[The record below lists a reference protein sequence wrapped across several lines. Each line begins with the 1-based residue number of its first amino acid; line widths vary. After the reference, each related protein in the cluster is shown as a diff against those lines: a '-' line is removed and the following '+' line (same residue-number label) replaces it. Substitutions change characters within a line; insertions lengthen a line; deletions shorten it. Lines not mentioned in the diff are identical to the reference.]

1 MNRAVGKKATSARR
15 GRAKSRFLKRRFK
28 FAPGI
33 SAVVEV
39 LPRSHAPPNF
49 NLTSLGCLQAPALT
63 QRPHSMLFS
72 DLPAEIV
79 DQILCALRTV
89 DLYHVA
95 LVNHDL
101 GAPAT
106 RVLYHDIEEPT
117 PRASIRCLH
126 TLAACPHL
134 ALLVRSLSI
143 DWASFDRAA
152 CVTANA
158 YRLLRR
164 ALNRTSRLVRLALE
178 LPTAQ
183 EPIWVLFEA
192 RFQLRAFE
200 STFSPGHGL
209 AAFLTSQPFITE
221 LGIRARG
228 SSLPL
233 PTFALPRLSQLRAAH
248 AAPGLL
254 ADIIAGRP
262 VAAVSLPLYAGS
274 ASSAAL
280 DAISRSTAHIKKFTA
295 LAFDARPPQD
305 VLEEIA
311 ARVPHLIALHLIAF
325 LGQYDSVCKSCCSV
339 NLVSLTSHHSRNPSW
354 IRPAYC
360 AGSLSWR

>member
-1 MNRAVGKKATSARR
+1 
-15 GRAKSRFLKRRFK
+15 
-28 FAPGI
+28 
-33 SAVVEV
+33 
-39 LPRSHAPPNF
+39 
-49 NLTSLGCLQAPALT
+49 
-63 QRPHSMLFS
+63 MLFS

-134 ALLVRSLSI
+134 AILVRSLSI

-221 LGIRARG
+221 LGIRTRG

-262 VAAVSLPLYAGS
+262 VAAVSLPLYAGA

-325 LGQYDSVCKSCCSV
+325 LGQYDSKSLLDSSRILRRLPQLEFITCMAASSMATTEDDEMRIAAAWRESCPKLRAVILPRGRVCT
-339 NLVSLTSHHSRNPSW
+339 LPS
-354 IRPAYC
+354 
-360 AGSLSWR
+360 